1 MGLSLR
7 TDSYYVLC
15 VVEGLDN
22 LRNLLSLL
30 EPHRKLFLWK
40 THQLKMAQQF
50 MRLISLDSRN
60 LLPLSPLG
68 GERRLK
74 YLLIQTIYSIA
85 NNRNFSK
92 EYWFKRI
99 DDIFNKKSVSG
110 EENIFP
116 WGEFYITP
124 VMDKVNKTGKIASW
138 CVYLPKFCNPNP
150 RSKYFSFEKYGGQDI
165 ALKEAI
171 AYRDAV
177 INKWFTDNGYVVDL

>member
-1 MGLSLR
+1 
-7 TDSYYVLC
+7 
-15 VVEGLDN
+15 
-22 LRNLLSLL
+22 
-30 EPHRKLFLWK
+30 
-40 THQLKMAQQF
+40 

-60 LLPLSPLG
+60 LLPV
-68 GERRLK
+68 K

-99 DDIFNKKSVSG
+99 DDIFNKKSVR
-110 EENIFP
+110 NIS
-116 WGEFYITP
+116 GEFYITP

-138 CVYLPKFCNPNP
+138 CVYLPKFCKPNP
-150 RSKYFSFEKYGGQDI
+150 RSKYFSFEKYGGKDI